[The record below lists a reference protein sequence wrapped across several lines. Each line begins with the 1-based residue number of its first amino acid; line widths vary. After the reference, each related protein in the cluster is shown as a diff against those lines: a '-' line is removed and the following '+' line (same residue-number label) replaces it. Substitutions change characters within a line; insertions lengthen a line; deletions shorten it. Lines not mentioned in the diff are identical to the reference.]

1 MRNQHAGDVVPGAG
15 ALDRMAGGLSGGPA
29 QPAPGWRRRAA
40 LGLGVAIV
48 AILVWSVLFLAG
60 APGSFAMLVASLLSG
75 LAATLASQPV
85 TPSPPASVEPALP
98 AESLR
103 RLRHDLR
110 GILSPA
116 LMTADRLLMT
126 TQDPV
131 AKRAAETM
139 VETIERAEKR
149 LAG

>member
-1 MRNQHAGDVVPGAG
+1 MN
-15 ALDRMAGGLSGGPA
+15 ALGETGRPA
-29 QPAPGWRRRAA
+29 RAWRRRGA

-48 AILVWSVLFLAG
+48 GLLVWSILWLSG
-60 APGSFAMLVASLLSG
+60 ADDAIAAVAAAAVSGLTASL
-75 LAATLASQPV
+75 ASRPV
-85 TPSPPASVEPALP
+85 TPVSMPSVKPIEPIETETLK
-98 AESLR
+98 

-126 TQDPV
+126 TQDPI